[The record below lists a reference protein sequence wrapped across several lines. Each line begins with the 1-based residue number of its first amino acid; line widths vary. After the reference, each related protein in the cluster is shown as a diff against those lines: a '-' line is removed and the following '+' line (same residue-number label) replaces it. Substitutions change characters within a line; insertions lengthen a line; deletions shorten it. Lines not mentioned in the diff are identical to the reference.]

1 MAEKILNSRI
11 VNKHDSAENWSKA
24 TNFTPK
30 QGEIIVYD
38 IDENYNYER
47 IKIGDGVQN
56 VNALP
61 FVDDALRTEILERI
75 NNVDTKV
82 NEVSAL
88 VGDTSVAE
96 QISEVTYTQ
105 TQVDELIATVKNFC
119 LPKIRSITLTEN
131 NWVFSANYY
140 YQDVPVGACTPT
152 SKVDLQ
158 PTYSQ
163 LATWQDDGLAFTTQS
178 KDGIV
183 RVWAI
188 PDAPKED
195 ITVQISVQ
203 EVLGV

>member
-1 MAEKILNSRI
+1 MAILKIPYNGEWAIIESPSAVKFTEQTLTDAEKAQARENIGVADI
-11 VNKHDSAENWSKA
+11 EVDSVLSTTS
-24 TNFTPK
+24 TNP
-30 QGEIIVYD
+30 
-38 IDENYNYER
+38 
-47 IKIGDGVQN
+47 VQN
-56 VNALP
+56 KVINA
-61 FVDDALRTEILERI
+61 AI
-75 NNVDTKV
+75 N
-82 NEVSAL
+82 ELSQL
-88 VGDTSVAE
+88 VGDTEVSK

-105 TQVDELIATVKNFC
+105 SQVDELIAAVKNFC

-188 PDAPKED
+188 PDAPRED